1 MPKAK
6 ESITQIVG
14 ERKMYEEERGVLEEV
29 STIDECDME
38 KFSALDACETTIA
51 ILGGRWWPQ
60 KAK

>member
-1 MPKAK
+1 
-6 ESITQIVG
+6 
-14 ERKMYEEERGVLEEV
+14 MYEEERGVLEEV